1 MATANLDSADIK
13 AALSAPGLLNED
25 VMEKIWQIDDYILEF
40 SSRCGTSSV
49 DNAYTE
55 WTTLDMAVPDTANK
69 VVDGADVTGNNTRL
83 GTRLGNQCQESI
95 KQVRVS
101 DRAQASDGIGGIN
114 TLSKQLSQRQI
125 ELRRDVEAISL
136 TLQGSVADDG
146 SSTAGQTAS
155 AFAFLVTNIS
165 YGATGTHGGFNTAT
179 KVVAAAT
186 AGTKRALSEKM
197 IRDTVQQVFMQT
209 GRNRQRYVL
218 MARPE
223 VIRLIDE
230 YLFTS
235 TARVATMT
243 SDVGKDP
250 GTAVGLVDMFKAD
263 FGYLDL
269 VPNILQPT
277 TATATSAVGIWNFEY
292 VHQAFLKKYYV
303 KDLATTG
310 LAENRVIAVDWCIK
324 ILNEK
329 ALGAIFDIDHALPMT
344 LT

>member
-1 MATANLDSADIK
+1 MTAANLDSADLK
-13 AALSAPGLLNED
+13 AVLSAPGLLNED

-40 SSRCGTSSV
+40 SGRCGSSSV
-49 DNAYTE
+49 SNAYTE
-55 WTTLDMAVPDTANK
+55 WTTLEMAVPDVNNA
-69 VVDGADVTGNNTRL
+69 VVDGSDASGNNTKL
-83 GTRLGNQCQESI
+83 GLRLGNQCQESV
-95 KQVRVS
+95 KVVRVS
-101 DRAQASDGIGGIN
+101 DRADASDGIGSIN

-136 TLQGSVADDG
+136 SLQGSTADDG
-146 SSTAGQTAS
+146 ASTAGKTAS
-155 AFAFLVTNIS
+155 AFAFLTTNVS
-165 YGATGTHGGFNTAT
+165 TGATGTHTGFNSAT

-186 AGTKRALSEKM
+186 AGTKRALTETL
-197 IRDTVQQVFMQT
+197 IRDCVQNIFLQT
-209 GRNRQRYVL
+209 GRNRQRMVM

-223 VIRLIDE
+223 VIRLIDT

-250 GTAVGLVDMFKAD
+250 GVAVGLVDMFKAD

-277 TATATSAVGIWNFEY
+277 TATATSALGIWNFEF

-303 KDLATTG
+303 KELATTG
-310 LAENRVIAVDWCIK
+310 LAANRMIAVDWCIK

-329 ALGAIFDIDHALPMT
+329 ALGAIFDIDHAAAMT
-344 LT
+344 L